1 MGCVTRS
8 TRGSGSTLE
17 LPRSAPSRR
26 NGEDQMTES
35 KGNGVSRRQV
45 LSGAAK
51 AAVLAVTG
59 TGGMAAPAIAQ
70 QNKDRIIFAMS
81 QEPVQFNPLLYV
93 NTGTENVPESC
104 MFDALW
110 DVDGTGT
117 FVPNLAT
124 AVPTRANGGISPDG
138 LVWKVNLKRDVKWS
152 DGQPFTGKDVEF
164 TYQTI
169 INPKVAVRSRGGF
182 DSIKN
187 FKVVDDYTVEM
198 ELARPFTPFLWA
210 WQNMHIVPAHLLK
223 GEADINTAPY
233 NSQPVGSGP
242 FMLKSR
248 VAGSHM
254 IYERN
259 PNYHRGPA
267 KVAQFI
273 HKFVPDLL
281 VMYGQIKTG
290 EIDFLSLQGV
300 PSDRWE
306 EAVKLPGLDFLKTP
320 TPFVQFIYFNC
331 GKPQF
336 ADPKVRKALYM
347 ALEMQKSLDDIYF
360 GTWARTLSYLHPT
373 HWAYNHALKEETPNP
388 ELAAKMLDE
397 AGWRVG
403 ADGIREKGGVKMQFT
418 MSTTAGN
425 QARQGCQALFQQNW
439 KKIGVAMEIKN
450 MPASV
455 VWGEY
460 TTKSQFDTLLVGW
473 DPTVGMDP
481 DYTARC
487 HSKQIPVKDG
497 AGSNY
502 VQYQNP
508 EVDRLLELG
517 VTQSEQADRKATYAK
532 IQQILLDE
540 VPFAP
545 QGGSYEGDLKKKGL
559 IGVKPNQYVTSYSW
573 NVQEWGWA

>member
-1 MGCVTRS
+1 MPKMS
-8 TRGSGSTLE
+8 
-17 LPRSAPSRR
+17 R
-26 NGEDQMTES
+26 NGLT
-35 KGNGVSRRQV
+35 RRDV
-45 LSGAAK
+45 LTGAAK
-51 AAVLAVTG
+51 GALLAATG
-59 TGGMAAPAIAQ
+59 TGGFAAPAIAQ
-70 QNKDRIIFAMS
+70 QNKDRIIMAMS

-110 DVDGTGT
+110 DVDETGT
-117 FVPNLAT
+117 FIPNLAT
-124 AVPTRANGGISPDG
+124 AVPTRANGGISPEG

-152 DGQPFTGKDVEF
+152 DGQPFTARDVEF

-169 INPKVAVRSRGGF
+169 VNPKVAVRSRGGF
-182 DSIKN
+182 DAIKN

-198 ELARPFTPFLWA
+198 ELARPFTPFVWA
-210 WQNMHIVPAHLLK
+210 WQNMHIVPSHLLK

-233 NSQPVGSGP
+233 NSQPVGTGP
-242 FMLKSR
+242 FLLKSR

-273 HKFVPDLL
+273 HKFVPDML

-290 EIDFLSLQGV
+290 EIDYLSLQGV
-300 PSDRWE
+300 PSDRWAD
-306 EAVKLPGLDFLKTP
+306 AVQLPGLDFLKTP

-336 ADPKVRKALYM
+336 ADPKVRKALYI
-347 ALEMQKSLDDIYF
+347 ALEMQKSLDDVYF
-360 GTWARTLSYLHPT
+360 KTWARTLSYLHPT

-403 ADGIREKGGVKMQFT
+403 ADGIREKNGVKMQFT

-425 QARQGCQALFQQNW
+425 QTRQGCQALFQQNW

-460 TTKSQFDTLLVGW
+460 TTKSQFDTLLVAW
-473 DPTVGMDP
+473 EPTVGMDP

-508 EVDRLLELG
+508 ALDKLLELG
-517 VTQSEQADRKATYAK
+517 ITQSEQAERKETYAK
-532 IQQILLDE
+532 VQQILLDE

-545 QGGSYEGDLKKKGL
+545 QGGSIEGDLKKKGL
-559 IGVKPNQYVTSYSW
+559 MGVKPNQYVTSYSW
-573 NVQEWGWA
+573 NVYAWGWA

>member
-1 MGCVTRS
+1 M
-8 TRGSGSTLE
+8 SGTS
-17 LPRSAPSRR
+17 
-26 NGEDQMTES
+26 
-35 KGNGVSRRQV
+35 GNRVSRRQV

-51 AAVLAVTG
+51 VAALAVTG
-59 TGGMAAPAIAQ
+59 TGSLATSALAQ
-70 QNKDRIIFAMS
+70 QSKDRIILAMS

-110 DVDGTGT
+110 DVNENGE
-117 FVPNLAT
+117 FIPNLAT
-124 AVPTRANGGISPDG
+124 EVPSRGNGGISEDG
-138 LVWKVNLKRDVKWS
+138 LRWKVALKRDVKWS
-152 DGQPFTGKDVEF
+152 DGQPFTAKDVEF

-182 DSIKN
+182 DSIKK
-187 FKVVDDYTVEM
+187 FKVVDDYSIEM
-198 ELARPFTPFLWA
+198 ELERPFTPFLWA

-223 GEADINTAPY
+223 GEADINTAAY
-233 NSQPVGSGP
+233 NSQPIGTGP
-242 FMLKSR
+242 FMLKTR

-254 IYERN
+254 VYERN

-281 VMYGQIKTG
+281 VMYGQMKTG
-290 EIDFLSLQGV
+290 EIDYLGLQGV
-300 PSDRWE
+300 PSDRWV
-306 EAVKLPGLDFLKTP
+306 EAAKLPGLDFMATP

-336 ADPKVRKALYM
+336 ADPKVRKALYI

-360 GTWARTLSYLHPT
+360 GTWRRTLSYLHTT
-373 HWAYNHALKEETPNP
+373 HWAYNSELKDETPNP

-502 VQYQNP
+502 VQYQNA

-517 VTQSEQADRKATYAK
+517 VTQSTQADRKSTYAK

-573 NVQEWGWA
+573 NIQEWGWA

>member
-1 MGCVTRS
+1 MPGK
-8 TRGSGSTLE
+8 L
-17 LPRSAPSRR
+17 R
-26 NGEDQMTES
+26 NGL
-35 KGNGVSRRQV
+35 SRRQV

-51 AAVLAVTG
+51 AAALAFTSPG
-59 TGGMAAPAIAQ
+59 IAAPAIAQ

-110 DVDGTGT
+110 DVDDKGV
-117 FVPNLAT
+117 FIPNLAVE
-124 AVPTRANGGISPDG
+124 VPSRANGGISTDG

-152 DGQPFTGKDVEF
+152 DGHPFTAKDVEF

-169 INPKVAVRSRGGF
+169 MNPKVAIRSRGGF
-182 DSIKN
+182 DTIKT
-187 FKVVDDYTVEM
+187 FKVVDDHTVEM
-198 ELARPFTPFLWA
+198 ELARPFTPFVWA
-210 WQNMHIVPAHLLK
+210 WQNMHIVPEHLLK
-223 GEADINTAPY
+223 GYADINTAAY
-233 NSQPVGSGP
+233 NSQPIGTGP
-242 FMLKSR
+242 FLLKSR

-254 IYERN
+254 VYERN

-273 HKFVPDLL
+273 HKFVPDLQ
-281 VMYGQIKTG
+281 VMYAQIKTG
-290 EIDFLSLQGV
+290 EIDYLGLQGA
-300 PSDRWE
+300 PPDRWQD
-306 EAVKLPGLDFLKTP
+306 AAKLPGLDFLPTP

-336 ADPKVRKALYM
+336 ADPKVRKALYL
-347 ALEMQKSLDDIYF
+347 ACEMQKSLTDIYF
-360 GTWARTLSYLHPT
+360 DTYRRTLSYLHTT
-373 HWAYNHALKEETPNP
+373 HWAYNRALKEETPNP
-388 ELAAKMLDE
+388 ELAARMLDE

-403 ADGIREKGGVKMQFT
+403 ADGIREKGGVKLQFT

-425 QARQGCQALFQQNW
+425 NARQGCQALFQQNW

-460 TTKSQFDTLLVGW
+460 TTQSQFDTLLVAW
-473 DPTVGMDP
+473 EPTIGMDP

-487 HSKQIPVKDG
+487 HSKQIPVKFG

-517 VTQSEQADRKATYAK
+517 VTQTEQADRKVTYAK

-545 QGGSYEGDLKKKGL
+545 QGGSFFGEMKKKGL
-559 IGVKPNQYVTSYSW
+559 VGVRPNQYVPSPTW
-573 NVQEWGWA
+573 NVYEWGWA

>member
-1 MGCVTRS
+1 M
-8 TRGSGSTLE
+8 SGT
-17 LPRSAPSRR
+17 
-26 NGEDQMTES
+26 N
-35 KGNGVSRRQV
+35 GNGVSRRQV

-59 TGGMAAPAIAQ
+59 TGGLAAPAIAQ
-70 QNKDRIIFAMS
+70 QSKDRIILAMS

-110 DVDGTGT
+110 DVNENGE
-117 FVPNLAT
+117 FIPNLAT
-124 AVPTRANGGISPDG
+124 EVPTRGNGGISPDG
-138 LVWKVNLKRDVKWS
+138 LKWKVALKRDVKWS
-152 DGQPFTGKDVEF
+152 DGQPLTAKDVEF

-210 WQNMHIVPAHLLK
+210 WQNMHIVPVHLLK

-233 NSQPVGSGP
+233 NSQPIGSGP
-242 FMLKSR
+242 FMLKTR

-254 IYERN
+254 VYERN

-267 KVAQFI
+267 KVGQFI

-290 EIDFLSLQGV
+290 EIDYLSLQGV
-300 PSDRWE
+300 PADRWV
-306 EAVKLPGLDFLKTP
+306 EAAKLPGLDFLTTP

-336 ADPKVRKALYM
+336 ADPKVRKALYL
-347 ALEMQKSLDDIYF
+347 ACEMQKSLNDIYF
-360 GTWARTLSYLHPT
+360 GTWKRTLSYLHTT
-373 HWAYNHALKEETPNP
+373 HWAYNNQLKDETPNP

-397 AGWRVG
+397 AGWRIG
-403 ADGIREKGGVKMQFT
+403 ADGIREKGGAKMQFT

-473 DPTVGMDP
+473 DPTIGMDP

-573 NVQEWGWA
+573 NVQEWRWA